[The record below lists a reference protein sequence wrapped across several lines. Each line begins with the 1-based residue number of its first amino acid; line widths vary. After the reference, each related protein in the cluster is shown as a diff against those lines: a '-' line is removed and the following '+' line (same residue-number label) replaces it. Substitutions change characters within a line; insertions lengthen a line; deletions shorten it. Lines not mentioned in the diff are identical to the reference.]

1 MKEFLSRAGRPFTVK
16 NVDEDP
22 EAYDEMVSMGLMMIP
37 VTIVGDYVVRGFDE
51 KGLREALA
59 ATTEGGGRGAEGG

>member
-22 EAYDEMVSMGLMMIP
+22 EAFNEMVALGFMTIP
-37 VTIVGDYVVRGFDE
+37 VTIVGDYVVRGYDE
-51 KGLREALA
+51 KKLREVLA
-59 ATTEGGGRGAEGG
+59 ATADDGARS

>member
-22 EAYDEMVSMGLMMIP
+22 AAFDEMASLGLMTIP
-37 VTIVGDYVVRGFDE
+37 VTIIGDYVVRGFDE
-51 KGLREALA
+51 KRLREALE
-59 ATTEGGGRGAEGG
+59 ATQ